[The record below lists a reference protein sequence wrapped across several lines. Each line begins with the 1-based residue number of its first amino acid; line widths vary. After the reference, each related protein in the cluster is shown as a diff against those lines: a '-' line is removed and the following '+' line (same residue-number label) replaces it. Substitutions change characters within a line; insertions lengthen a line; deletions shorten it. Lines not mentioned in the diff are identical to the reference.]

1 MKVKERENQREGEE
15 RRQREKMRERKRERE
30 MESNAERKFISICMF
45 VYKCVLVL
53 NGLHLYGT
61 FLFTREHSKHFTCQ
75 SLRLPYLIAEAALS
89 LPLGHVCVWG
99 VGWVGRL
106 VQCLAQGHCD
116 T

>member
-1 MKVKERENQREGEE
+1 MTKREEEKGGEREGRGE
-15 RRQREKMRERKRERE
+15 RERERERERE

-99 VGWVGRL
+99 GGWEGGDR
-106 VQCLAQGHCD
+106 G
-116 T
+116 